1 MTTASLPDEEDLLEL
16 QARLRRRDEEAPLM
30 VTDLKQW
37 MYCRRILYY
46 LTCLPDVRP
55 TTYLMEVGRE
65 QGKAEE
71 SRELRRALQRY
82 GLENA
87 RREFG
92 LWLSSA
98 RLGLR
103 GRVDMVLWVDDAEPQ
118 QALPVDFKFS
128 HTVGEH
134 VQLQLMAYGCL
145 LEEVSGRTSPRG
157 FIVEIPLRRTVEI
170 PFTPA
175 LRRRF
180 ERELSAMRAV
190 LQSEQMPPPAKQ
202 PAKCVV
208 CEFRRFCNDVR
219 IGS

>member
-1 MTTASLPDEEDLLEL
+1 MTIPPLPDEQDLLEL

-37 MYCRRILYY
+37 IYCRRILYY

-71 SRELRRALQRY
+71 SRELRRTLQRY

-92 LWLSSA
+92 VRLSSA
-98 RLGLR
+98 HLGLR
-103 GRVDMVLWVDDAEPQ
+103 GVVDMVLWVDDAQPQ

-128 HTVGEH
+128 HAVGEH
-134 VQLQLMAYGCL
+134 VQLQLMAYGRL
-145 LEEVSGRTSPRG
+145 LEEVSGRPSPRG
-157 FIVEIPLRRTVEI
+157 FLVEIPLRRTVEV

-180 ERELSAMRAV
+180 EKELAAMQAV
-190 LQSEQMPPPAKQ
+190 LRSEEMPPPAKR

-208 CEFRRFCNDVR
+208 CEFRRFCNDVSG
-219 IGS
+219 GS